1 MKPNNQ
7 SETKVE
13 LELDKNKLKSNKGP
27 YILGEKLGEGA
38 FAKVR
43 IATQI
48 HIKEKCAVK
57 IFEKKLLEGSR
68 DVERLK
74 KEIKILKKLRHKN
87 IIQLYD
93 IMESKHNLYF
103 VMEYCKNGELFDYIV
118 KKKRLKESEACIFFQ
133 QLINGVEYLHKQG
146 IIHRDLKPENL
157 LFIKNV

>member
-57 IFEKKLLEGSR
+57 I
-68 DVERLK
+68 
-74 KEIKILKKLRHKN
+74 
-87 IIQLYD
+87 
-93 IMESKHNLYF
+93 
-103 VMEYCKNGELFDYIV
+103 
-118 KKKRLKESEACIFFQ
+118 
-133 QLINGVEYLHKQG
+133 
-146 IIHRDLKPENL
+146 
-157 LFIKNV
+157 